1 MEVFIMSVKAL
12 YTTQIYDDFILAK
25 RSILVTEGTIRF
37 YSFTLL
43 KFLKWLEDEGVTD
56 PKEIHARHVRGFLSI
71 LTADGK
77 SDSYVHGNARA
88 IKTFIRFLYNDG
100 YIDKEVKFDMP
111 PVRIKVLPVLNENEL
126 NIAISHCKSLRDK
139 VIVLFLVDTGLRR
152 AECCS
157 LTWGNINL
165 KTGVI
170 GLERGKGHKP
180 RSVVIGKETRKL
192 LTNYMNQI
200 NPQDDNTP
208 LFLVKSGKGITPM
221 GLRSMLLRLSKKCGL
236 HITPHS
242 LRRTFATLA
251 LRAGM
256 NPLHLQALLG
266 HATLEMTRRYIQ
278 MVDDDLIK
286 AHNAYSPI
294 DKFTSHRQ
302 F

>member
-1 MEVFIMSVKAL
+1 MSVKAL

-37 YSFTLL
+37 YGFTLQ
-43 KFLKWLEDEGVTD
+43 KFLEWLEDKGVTD
-56 PKEIHARHVRGFLSI
+56 PTDLHARHIRRFLSI

-88 IKTFIRFLYNDG
+88 IKTFVRFLYNDG
-100 YIDKEVKFDMP
+100 YIDKEIKFDMP
-111 PVRIKVLPVLNENEL
+111 PVRVKVLPVLNEDEL
-126 NIAISHCKSLRDK
+126 NVAISHCLSLRDK

-157 LTWGNINL
+157 LTWGNVDL
-165 KTGVI
+165 KSGVVS
-170 GLERGKGHKP
+170 LERGKGHKP

-192 LTNYMNQI
+192 LISYMNQI
-200 NPQDDNTP
+200 RPEDDDTP
-208 LFLVKSGKGITPM
+208 LFLVKGGKGMTPG
-221 GLRSMLLRLSKKCGL
+221 GLRSILLRLSERCGL
-236 HITPHS
+236 HITPHA

-256 NPLHLQALLG
+256 NPLHLQGLLG
-266 HATLEMTRRYIQ
+266 HSTLEMTRKYIR

-294 DKFTSHRQ
+294 DKFASHRQ

>member
-1 MEVFIMSVKAL
+1 MSVKAL
-12 YTTQIYDDFILAK
+12 YLTQIYDDFILAK
-25 RSILVTEGTIRF
+25 RSILVTEGTIKF
-37 YSFTLL
+37 YGYTLL
-43 KFLKWLEDEGVTD
+43 KFLKWLEDSGTTNPNEH
-56 PKEIHARHVRGFLSI
+56 HARHVRGFLAI
-71 LTADGK
+71 LTAEGK
-77 SDSYVHGNARA
+77 ADSYLHGNARA
-88 IKTFIRFLYNDG
+88 IKTFVRFLYNDG
-100 YIDKEVKFDMP
+100 YIDKEIKFDMP
-111 PVRIKVLPVLNENEL
+111 PVRVKVLPVLNENEL

-157 LTWGNINL
+157 LTWGNVDL
-165 KTGVI
+165 KSGVVS
-170 GLERGKGHKP
+170 LERGKGHKP

-192 LTNYMNQI
+192 LNKYMNEI
-200 NPQDDNTP
+200 KPEDDNAP
-208 LFLVKSGKGITPM
+208 LFLVKGGKGMTPG
-221 GLRSMLLRLSKKCGL
+221 GLRSILLRLSNRCGL
-236 HITPHS
+236 HITPHA

-266 HATLEMTRRYIQ
+266 HTTLEMTRRYIQ
-278 MVDDDLIK
+278 MLDEDLIK